1 MKSLF
6 IVLAFSALLFS
17 GCDNNPKIGTII
29 KREKTE
35 VSTGGVGIVNQY
47 ILYISTT
54 NAVYV
59 SEAEYNFYKDGDKYF
74 RK

>member
-1 MKSLF
+1 MKILSIFLVF
-6 IVLAFSALLFS
+6 YSLLFC

-35 VSTGGVGIVNQY
+35 VSTRVGIVNQY

-74 RK
+74 KK

>member
-1 MKSLF
+1 MKSLS
-6 IVLAFSALLFS
+6 IVLVFSALLIS
-17 GCDNNPKIGTII
+17 GCDNTPKIGTII

-35 VSTGGVGIVNQY
+35 VSTRIGIVNQY
-47 ILYISTT
+47 ILYITTT